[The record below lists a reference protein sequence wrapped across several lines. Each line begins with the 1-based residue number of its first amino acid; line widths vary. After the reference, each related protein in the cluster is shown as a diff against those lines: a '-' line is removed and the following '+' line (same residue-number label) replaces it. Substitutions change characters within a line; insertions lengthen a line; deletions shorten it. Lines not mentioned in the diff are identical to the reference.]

1 MEKYKDFWEKGMY
14 KCNKCGNKLFSSEAK
29 FNSRT
34 MWPSFRKS
42 MKNGIKNLKIDL
54 NKFLQIRQKLRIFK
68 TKYWKKV

>member
-42 MKNGIKNLKIDL
+42 MKNGI
-54 NKFLQIRQKLRIFK
+54 R
-68 TKYWKKV
+68 KKPDYSI